1 MESTAAI
8 FMTGATGQLGS
19 FILADLL
26 GFTGRPTHPGPI
38 YCASRASS
46 SFEQLEMTATFLGLE
61 SHTLHRHPQVHWIS
75 LDLLNHHEA
84 ITALPVQDHRWEIIH
99 AAAVID
105 VNKGTSGANPNVRL
119 TQEVLLLAEA
129 LKAQHFT
136 HISSIAVMGNTASLD
151 EEATLEVDDFQP
163 NKGKNSIGTY
173 AKSKILSELEVW
185 RAHQEGMSISIVR
198 PGVIIGLGPT
208 SASPQ
213 ELWWRLWYKKLPFS
227 TDGRTGI
234 VDVRDVAEIVGRA
247 HRERMQGPY
256 VAVGSNPEF
265 HDLLTGLRDAL
276 GRDQK
281 LRPLNRNPWLRRM
294 RALDWL
300 KYLPV
305 VGRFFGAS
313 MRIML
318 FSRNTYNGKS
328 GATLLESGYRTADQ
342 TFQEMGTAMRDA
354 FEKT

>member
-8 FMTGATGQLGS
+8 FITGATGQLGS

-26 GFTGRPTHPGPI
+26 GFTGRPAHQGLI

-61 SHTLHRHPQVHWIS
+61 SHTLQNHPQVRWIS
-75 LDLLNHHEA
+75 LDLLNHYDA
-84 ITALPVQDHRWEIIH
+84 ITALPALDHQWEIIH

-129 LKAQHFT
+129 LNAEHFT
-136 HISSIAVMGNTASLD
+136 HISSIAVMGNAATLD
-151 EEATLEVDDFQP
+151 EETVLEVADFQP
-163 NKGKNSIGTY
+163 NKSKDSLGTY

-185 RAHQEGMSISIVR
+185 RAHQEGMSISIIR
-198 PGVIIGLGPT
+198 PGVIIGMGPI

-213 ELWWRLWYKKLPFS
+213 ELWWRLWYKKLPIS

-247 HRERMQGPY
+247 HRERLQGPF

-265 HDLLTGLRDAL
+265 HDLLGGLRDAL
-276 GRDQK
+276 GQNQK
-281 LRPLNRNPWLRRM
+281 LRPLNRDPWLRRM
-294 RALDWL
+294 RALDSL

-305 VGRFFGAS
+305 IGRFFGAS

-318 FSRNTYNGKS
+318 FSRNTYNGRS
-328 GATLLESGYRTADQ
+328 GAALLDNGYRTADQ
-342 TFQEMGTAMRDA
+342 SFQEMGSAMCEA
-354 FEKT
+354 FQRV